1 MNLRTPGPTPLPPS
15 VREALSRDMINH
27 RSPEFASMLLEITEN
42 LKTLFQTKNDLV
54 ILTSSGTGGL
64 EATISNIFSPGDRVL
79 SVSIGYFGDR
89 WASIAKAFGLDVKS
103 LRYEEGKAA
112 DASEIASALKADPA
126 IKAVLIT
133 HNETSTGV
141 TNDLETIAKA
151 VKSEGRLLL
160 VDGISSIGSIEL
172 KTDAWD
178 CDVVVSGSQKSWM
191 SPPGIAIVALSERA
205 WAANAEAKCPRFYFD
220 LAMARKSAVNGETP
234 WTPGMST
241 FYAMQDALRMLMVEG
256 LDNILARHHRIAEF
270 TRNGLKAIGMDLFP
284 ADLSRAS
291 DTVTAFLTP
300 GGVPARTVQ
309 SRLRDEFE
317 IEIAEGRGE
326 LASRMLRIGHL
337 GWVTEADITP
347 VLSALETVVAD
358 LGTAAPAG
366 QRA

>member
-27 RSPEFASMLLEITEN
+27 RSPEFAAMLKEITGS
-42 LKTLFQTKNDLV
+42 LKTLFKTQNDLV

-64 EATISNIFSPGDRVL
+64 EAAIANVFSPGDRVL
-79 SVSIGYFGDR
+79 AVTIGYFGDR
-89 WASIAKAFGLDVKS
+89 WAAIAKAFGLDVDV
-103 LRYEEGKAA
+103 LRYEEGQAA
-112 DASEIASALKADPA
+112 DPDEIADKLRADGA

-141 TNDLETIAKA
+141 TNDLEAIAA
-151 VKSEGRLLL
+151 VVKGANRLLL
-160 VDGISSIGSIEL
+160 VDGISSVGSIPLE
-172 KTDAWD
+172 TDAWG

-191 SPPGIAIVALSERA
+191 SPPGIAIVCMSERA
-205 WAANAEAKCPRFYFD
+205 WEANQSAACPRFYFD
-220 LAMARKSAVNGETP
+220 LAVARKSGASGETP

-241 FYAMQDALRMLMVEG
+241 FYAMQAALRVLMDEG
-256 LDNILARHHRIAEF
+256 LENILARHHRVAEY
-270 TRNGLKAIGMDLFP
+270 TRQGLRAIGMDMFP
-284 ADLSRAS
+284 ADPRRAS

-309 SRLRDEFE
+309 SRLRDEYE

-337 GWVTEADITP
+337 GWVTESDITP
-347 VLSALETVVAD
+347 VLDALAVVVAD
-358 LGTAAPAG
+358 LGVAAPAG
-366 QRA
+366 QKA